1 MATIYYTVQK
11 GDSLWSIAKNHPH
24 INNSSKWPLI
34 AIKNNIKPP
43 YVINP
48 GDNLDLDIDTSVTP
62 QNAEPSR
69 ATNVFVGAV
78 ASDDPIP
85 KEVMA
90 GWDFTRANT
99 ESYKYVWYYWNSDN
113 RKFSTTGSI
122 SIDKDLP
129 AEDFRQVTYSIP
141 SGAIR
146 VAFMVLPISTKTT
159 VNNVETSAWTAE
171 WSTLVDYNTRAST
184 IPQGDTPEVKM
195 LTENDASND
204 ILSASISGID
214 PKAGDL
220 TRVEFQIIKD
230 DQYIFNS
237 QALYSSISSTGYASI
252 TYKVSSGHTYRVK
265 ARYWSHS
272 SAGAWS
278 SLSSEVT
285 ASPATPL
292 SFTKYRAGYGPNW
305 SITNPDIIVELAWE
319 AVYNAESYTVQY
331 AKSTES
337 TTSSNVKTKDI
348 KPDSPGEKPPAN
360 CTLDK
365 NDLNPGFIY
374 WFRVRANN
382 SGGESKWSST
392 VSVAVGTKPSP
403 PTTWSSKGNMS
414 IDSSDTV
421 ILYWVHNSADNSEMS
436 RATLWMEAEYY
447 NGTETIKL
455 NAKTA
460 SIVNNRDGTIS
471 WSTDRINGAVLKISD
486 SVCSCELSGEVLRSH
501 FKISNGYDFKVYWKV
516 RTAGA
521 ALLSEGQLTFSEYSE
536 PPREISAYL
545 KPSLSVYLQQYD
557 NGKWNDVT
565 TITHLPFR
573 IGVSTAPNSQ
583 KPLSYHIEIVSTDSY
598 ETIDN
603 VGNVKKVNSGDSVFV
618 RDVDITSLSY
628 LEVSADEITLENNQN
643 YKIRAKVSLNS
654 GLTATNTSIDFNVA
668 WEDYEYNPSAEVSI
682 DYNTV
687 SAYIH
692 PYCKTLITDDQGR
705 QTGSLVDGIKLSVY
719 RRDFDG
725 KFTEIASGID
735 NLINTWVV
743 DPHPALDY
751 ARYRIIAKSEVTGK
765 VNYHDISAYPVN
777 EKSVIIQWAEA
788 WTDFNITDDGPTEEK
803 PWTGS
808 MLKLP
813 YNIDIS
819 NSYSPDKTTVQYAG
833 REHPVVYYGTQVG
846 ETQTWNLDI
855 VKSDKKT
862 LYAIRRLSVWM
873 GDVYV
878 REPSGSGYWATI
890 NVSFSQKHTELTIPV
905 TINVTRVEGGM

>member
-1 MATIYYTVQK
+1 MATKSYTVQK
-11 GDSLWSIAKNHPH
+11 GDSLLSIAKTQLGNAT
-24 INNSSKWPLI
+24 KWPLI
-34 AIKNNIKPP
+34 AIKNNIQAP
-43 YVINP
+43 YVIHPN
-48 GDNLDLDIDTSVTP
+48 DVLDLDVDMSVTP

-99 ESYKYVWYYWNSDN
+99 ESYKYVWYYYNSKN
-113 RKFSTTGSI
+113 QRFSYTGSI

-129 AEDFRQVTYSIP
+129 PEDFRQVTYSIP
-141 SGAIR
+141 PGAIR

-171 WSTLVDYNTRAST
+171 WSTLVEYNTRAST
-184 IPQGDTPEVKM
+184 IPQGDTPDVVNPIV
-195 LTENDASND
+195 NDT
-204 ILSASISGID
+204 LSASISDID

-220 TRVEFQIIKD
+220 TAVEFQIIKD
-230 DQYIFNS
+230 DRYIFNS
-237 QALYSSISSTGYASI
+237 DPLRSSISSTGYASI
-252 TYKVSSGHTYRVK
+252 TYKVSPGHTYKVK

-292 SFTKYRAGYGPNW
+292 SFTKYRVGYGPNW
-305 SITNPDIIVELAWE
+305 SMDNPDIIVELAWE

-348 KPDSPGEKPPAN
+348 KPDNTGEKPPAN
-360 CTLDK
+360 CTLDN
-365 NDLNPGFIY
+365 NDLEPGSVY

-382 SGGESKWSST
+382 SGGESKWSDR

-414 IDSSDTV
+414 IDSLDTV
-421 ILYWVHNSADNSEMS
+421 ILYWVHNSADNSEVSYSTLLMS
-436 RATLWMEAEYY
+436 AKYDNDIETVEIKITAPP
-447 NGTETIKL
+447 TIK
-455 NAKTA
+455 
-460 SIVNNRDGTIS
+460 NNGDGTLSWTSNKIDKAELEIS
-471 WSTDRINGAVLKISD
+471 E
-486 SVCSCELSGEVLRSH
+486 SVCSCKLSGEALRQY
-501 FKISNGYDFKVYWKV
+501 FGISKKYDFTVSWRV
-516 RTAGA
+516 RTAGVVV
-521 ALLSEGQLTFSEYSE
+521 SGQGLTYSEYSN
-536 PPREISAYL
+536 PREIKAYL
-545 KPSLSVYLQQYD
+545 KPSLSVKLQQYD

-573 IGVSTAPNSQ
+573 IGMSTAPNSQ

-598 ETIDN
+598 ETVDN

-618 RDVDITSLSY
+618 RDVDTTSLPY
-628 LEVSADEITLENNQN
+628 LEVSADEVTLENNQN

-668 WEDYEYNPSAEVSI
+668 WEDYEYNPSAEIGI

-692 PYCKTLITDDQGR
+692 PYCKTLITDDQGV
-705 QTGSLVDGIKLSVY
+705 QTESLVSGVKLSVY

-735 NLINTWVV
+735 NLTNTWVV
-743 DPHPALDY
+743 DPHPALDF

-855 VKSDKKT
+855 VKGDKET
-862 LYAIRRLSVWM
+862 LYAVRRLSVWM